1 MSKVRYEKD
10 ESLLLTVT
18 FFINL
23 NSVANRNSSP
33 SPYLILFRY
42 IRFPLILISFSVFTW
57 ASSCDYPPK
66 NQCEQKERI
75 KWRLGPP
82 PCLTTRLCLK
92 NECRNCHTKHEKNFD
107 WACQDHERDRSNLD
121 WKNYK
126 CCAFNTTKC
135 TIPTGP
141 SIWQ

>member
-42 IRFPLILISFSVFTW
+42 IRFPLILISFSVCTW
-57 ASSCDYPPK
+57 ASSCNYAPN
-66 NQCEQKERI
+66 NQCEQKVRI
-75 KWRLGPP
+75 TWQLGTP
-82 PCLTTRLCLK
+82 PCLTTRLCMK
-92 NECRNCHTKHEKNFD
+92 NKCRNCHTKHEKNFD
-107 WACQDHERDRSNLD
+107 KACQNLERDRSNPD

-126 CCAFNTTKC
+126 CCAYNTTKC
-135 TIPTGP
+135 SIP

>member
-42 IRFPLILISFSVFTW
+42 IRFPLILISFSVCTS
-57 ASSCDYPPK
+57 AISCYYEPNNKCEKKVPWPP
-66 NQCEQKERI
+66 ER
-75 KWRLGPP
+75 PSC
-82 PCLTTRLCLK
+82 CLTTRLCMNNTCWGGCTKHKKKFDQACKKEK
-92 NECRNCHTKHEKNFD
+92 NEAGIPGWE
-107 WACQDHERDRSNLD
+107 
-121 WKNYK
+121 NYK
-126 CCAFNTTKC
+126 CCACDTVIANC
-135 TIPTGP
+135 
-141 SIWQ
+141 SL

>member
-33 SPYLILFRY
+33 SPHLILFRY
-42 IRFPLILISFSVFTW
+42 IRFPLILISFSVCTS
-57 ASSCDYPPK
+57 AISCNSK
-66 NQCEQKERI
+66 NPCEKKELI
-75 KWRLGPP
+75 QLPSGKQT
-82 PCLTTRLCLK
+82 CLTTSLCMK
-92 NECRNCHTKHEKNFD
+92 NKCGDCYTKHEKNLD
-107 WACQDHERDRSNLD
+107 KACQYQ
-121 WKNYK
+121 KK
-126 CCAFNTTKC
+126 CCAFNFTKC
-135 TIPTGP
+135 AIPTGP

>member
-42 IRFPLILISFSVFTW
+42 IRFPLILISFSVCTSAISCNSKNPCEKKVPW
-57 ASSCDYPPK
+57 PPERPSS
-66 NQCEQKERI
+66 
-75 KWRLGPP
+75 
-82 PCLTTRLCLK
+82 CLTTRLCIP
-92 NECRNCHTKHEKNFD
+92 NTCQGCYTKHEKNFD
-107 WACQDHERDRSNLD
+107 ETCQNQERNRFNPD
-121 WKNYK
+121 WENYK
-126 CCAFNTTKC
+126 CCAYNADKC
-135 TIPTGP
+135 SIPP
-141 SIWQ
+141 IWH

>member
-42 IRFPLILISFSVFTW
+42 IRFPLILISFSVCTS
-57 ASSCDYPPK
+57 AISCNYGPNNPCEKIVPWPP
-66 NQCEQKERI
+66 ER
-75 KWRLGPP
+75 PSC
-82 PCLTTRLCLK
+82 CLTPGRCMENTCGDGY
-92 NECRNCHTKHEKNFD
+92 TKHKEKFD
-107 WACQDHERDRSNLD
+107 QACKTEKKEAGIPG
-121 WKNYK
+121 WENYK
-126 CCAFNTTKC
+126 CCASDTDIKC
-135 TIPTGP
+135 DVIAKY
-141 SIWQ
+141 